1 MKRQAVKKL
10 IQCAAVIA
18 AGVLAII
25 LFMLAIWYRGKNSEP
40 VTDEQVAAQMQQAE
54 PLVIETPEA
63 ATEGSI
69 RVNGEYRIIDGHR
82 RNAANI
88 LNLERGHKEYEKVL
102 YRFMDMSE
110 AMYEL
115 RLLAGNGYTQELTAY
130 EKTRLVERTKA
141 ALIRAKEE
149 DGLEIQGK
157 MRDLVAAMI
166 NESSTNV
173 ARMDAINNNATPE
186 IKEQLKEGNLGITAA
201 YEAAKLDEDEQK
213 EIAEKAA
220 AGENVR
226 AKEIAEKVAE
236 KKAGDDYETPHP
248 ESITSLCYSC
258 QKYKDCNV
266 KTGTCQKCDQ
276 YINKAG
282 SSRRSSICD
291 DMHSKSGVDNNSAS
305 MDIAVYDMEKGA

>member
-1 MKRQAVKKL
+1 
-10 IQCAAVIA
+10 
-18 AGVLAII
+18 
-25 LFMLAIWYRGKNSEP
+25 
-40 VTDEQVAAQMQQAE
+40 
-54 PLVIETPEA
+54 
-63 ATEGSI
+63 
-69 RVNGEYRIIDGHR
+69 
-82 RNAANI
+82 
-88 LNLERGHKEYEKVL
+88 
-102 YRFMDMSE
+102 MSE

-236 KKAGDDYETPHP
+236 KKAGGRLRNTAPRKHNIFVLFLP
-248 ESITSLCYSC
+248 EIQGL
-258 QKYKDCNV
+258 
-266 KTGTCQKCDQ
+266 
-276 YINKAG
+276 
-282 SSRRSSICD
+282 
-291 DMHSKSGVDNNSAS
+291 
-305 MDIAVYDMEKGA
+305 

>member
-1 MKRQAVKKL
+1 M
-10 IQCAAVIA
+10 
-18 AGVLAII
+18 
-25 LFMLAIWYRGKNSEP
+25 
-40 VTDEQVAAQMQQAE
+40 
-54 PLVIETPEA
+54 
-63 ATEGSI
+63 
-69 RVNGEYRIIDGHR
+69 
-82 RNAANI
+82 
-88 LNLERGHKEYEKVL
+88 L

-226 AKEIAEKVAE
+226 AKEIAEKVAGWE
-236 KKAGDDYETPHP
+236 IEGWELWNIISVEDGKNE
-248 ESITSLCYSC
+248 CR
-258 QKYKDCNV
+258 
-266 KTGTCQKCDQ
+266 KC
-276 YINKAG
+276 G
-282 SSRRSSICD
+282 CRWMERLPVRRSDHRRGRRECHKIGNQFVLWFE
-291 DMHSKSGVDNNSAS
+291 DMV
-305 MDIAVYDMEKGA
+305 